1 MWSWK
6 QARLVVRELPCCDL
20 QICKEKKLYKIWT
33 EYFFSIQELY
43 KAGEDQW
50 GTDESRFNVILM
62 SRSYAQLR
70 ATFAEYTKIS
80 KHDIEAAIKKEMSG
94 DLKTGM
100 LTVGKFNRE
109 FSWDVIMSH

>member
-1 MWSWK
+1 
-6 QARLVVRELPCCDL
+6 
-20 QICKEKKLYKIWT
+20 
-33 EYFFSIQELY
+33 
-43 KAGEDQW
+43 
-50 GTDESRFNVILM
+50 M

-80 KHDIEAAIKKEMSG
+80 KHDIETAIKKEMSG

-109 FSWDVIMSH
+109 IS

>member
-1 MWSWK
+1 MG
-6 QARLVVRELPCCDL
+6 
-20 QICKEKKLYKIWT
+20 I
-33 EYFFSIQELY
+33 FSFQELY

-70 ATFAEYTKIS
+70 ATFAEYAKIS
-80 KHDIEAAIKKEMSG
+80 KNDIEAAIKKEMSG

-100 LTVGKFNRE
+100 LTVGKFSKE
-109 FSWDVIMSH
+109 IPCDV